1 MESSRATLPYDNR
14 SASGT
19 SYESY
24 LLIAQHVRE
33 QIRARELDPY
43 TSRDE
48 VVSIIEASV
57 ADYDRRMLRASL
69 PVLHDAAVAVAAG
82 GAGSAH
88 AGRVVGDAG
97 KVLARRKLS
106 LDKILEDLA

>member
-57 ADYDRRMLRASL
+57 QTMIAGCCAHPYRYFMMLQML
-69 PVLHDAAVAVAAG
+69 
-82 GAGSAH
+82 SA
-88 AGRVVGDAG
+88 
-97 KVLARRKLS
+97 
-106 LDKILEDLA
+106 I

>member
-48 VVSIIEASV
+48 VVSII
-57 ADYDRRMLRASL
+57 
-69 PVLHDAAVAVAAG
+69 
-82 GAGSAH
+82 
-88 AGRVVGDAG
+88 
-97 KVLARRKLS
+97 
-106 LDKILEDLA
+106 